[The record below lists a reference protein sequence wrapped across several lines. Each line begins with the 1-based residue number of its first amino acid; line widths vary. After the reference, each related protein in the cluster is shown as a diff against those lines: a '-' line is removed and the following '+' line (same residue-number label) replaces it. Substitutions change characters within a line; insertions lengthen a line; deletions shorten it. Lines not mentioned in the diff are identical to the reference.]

1 MQKHIRREVHRVYK
15 AIVIRL
21 FPTKSQAKLLWQSV
35 GTARW
40 TWNWGLAFQ
49 KNSYSE
55 TGKILNINALKRKF
69 TEVRNSEEFKW
80 LQEVSRQVEA
90 NALIDLDKA
99 YQNFYRKLRKGE
111 KGGLPKF
118 KSKGKNTPSFC
129 TRSEKVR
136 VYGKNIYL
144 EKIGRVR
151 FKAKENL
158 ENVKFHNARAK
169 FENGKW
175 LLKCAIEVLQKKS
188 TIILRDVKMGIDV
201 GVKSLAVVSCGGRKR
216 VFKNINRNHVMTR
229 LNKQLKHN
237 QKNLSRKK
245 KGSKNYLKEKYRVQN
260 IYGRIKRKRHEYIKQ
275 TARGIVNMRPK
286 VIVLEDLNIQG
297 MMKNRHLARA
307 IAEQNLYLLRML
319 IERKA
324 AEAGIKVKLADRF
337 FPSSKT
343 CSNCGH
349 VKKDLKLSERIY
361 KCPKCG
367 KVIDRDFN
375 AALNLERLAD

>member
-1 MQKHIRREVHRVYK
+1 MYK

-21 FPTKSQAKLLWQSV
+21 FPIKSQMKLFWQNV

-40 TWNWGLAFQ
+40 TWNWGLALQ
-49 KNSYSE
+49 KQMYFEN
-55 TGKILNINALKRKF
+55 GKILNVNALKRKF

-99 YQNFYRKLRKGE
+99 YKNFYRKMKHGE
-111 KGGLPKF
+111 KEGLPKF
-118 KSKGKNTPSFC
+118 KSKGKDTPSFC
-129 TRSEKVR
+129 TPADRIKI
-136 VYGKNIYL
+136 YKKNFIYL
-144 EKIGRVR
+144 EKIGRVS
-151 FKAKENL
+151 FKSKENL
-158 ENVKFHNARAK
+158 ENVKFYNARVK

-175 LLKCAIEVLQKKS
+175 LLKCAVEVLPKKS
-188 TIILRDVKMGIDV
+188 KIILRDVKMGIDV
-201 GVKSLAVVSCGGRKR
+201 GVKSLAVVSFGGRKR
-216 VFKNINRNHVMTR
+216 VFKNINRNHKMKR
-229 LNKQLKHN
+229 LNKQLKHH
-237 QKNLSRKK
+237 QRNLSRKK
-245 KGSKNYLKEKYRVQN
+245 EGSKNRLKEKYKVQN
-260 IYGRIKRKRHEYIKQ
+260 IYGRIKRKRHAYIQ
-275 TARGIVNMRPK
+275 QIARKIVNMRPK

-324 AEAGIKVKLADRF
+324 KDFEIEIKFADRF
-337 FPSSKT
+337 YPSSKT

-349 VKKDLKLSERIY
+349 IKKDLQLSERIY

-367 KVIDRDFN
+367 KIIDRDFN
-375 AALNLERLAD
+375 AALNLERLANQPKL

>member
-1 MQKHIRREVHRVYK
+1 MYK

-21 FPTKSQAKLLWQSV
+21 FPIKLQAKLFWQNV

-49 KNSYSE
+49 KEIYSE
-55 TGKILNINALKRKF
+55 NGKILNINELKRKF
-69 TEVRNSEEFKW
+69 TEVRNSEKFKW

-99 YQNFYRKLRKGE
+99 YKNFYRKLKLGE

-129 TRSEKVR
+129 TPADRIRIYK
-136 VYGKNIYL
+136 KNVIYL
-144 EKIGRVR
+144 EKIGLVR
-151 FKAKENL
+151 FKSKENL
-158 ENVKFHNARAK
+158 ENVKFYNARLK

-175 LLKCAIEVLQKKS
+175 LLKCAVEILPKKS
-188 TIILRDVKMGIDV
+188 EIILRDINMGIDV
-201 GVKSLAVVSCGGRKR
+201 GVKSLAVLSCGGHKR
-216 VFKNINRNHVMTR
+216 VFKNINRNYKMKR
-229 LNKQLKHN
+229 LNKQLKHR
-237 QKNLSRKK
+237 QRSLSRKK
-245 KGSKNYLKEKYRVQN
+245 KGSKNYLKEKYMVQN
-260 IYGRIKRKRHEYIKQ
+260 IYGRIKRKRHDYIQQ
-275 TARGIVNMRPK
+275 TARKIVNMKPK
-286 VIVLEDLNIQG
+286 IIVLEDLNIKA
-297 MMKNRHLARA
+297 MMKNRHLARS
-307 IAEQNLYLLRML
+307 IAEQNLYLFRML

-324 AEAGIKVKLADRF
+324 KDFGIEIKFADRF
-337 FPSSKT
+337 YPSSKI

-367 KVIDRDFN
+367 KIIDRDFN

>member
-1 MQKHIRREVHRVYK
+1 MAECRHSS
-15 AIVIRL
+15 L
-21 FPTKSQAKLLWQSV
+21 
-35 GTARW
+35 G
-40 TWNWGLAFQ
+40 
-49 KNSYSE
+49 
-55 TGKILNINALKRKF
+55 
-69 TEVRNSEEFKW
+69 
-80 LQEVSRQVEA
+80 VEA

-99 YQNFYRKLRKGE
+99 YKNFYRKLKHGE

-129 TRSEKVR
+129 TPADRIRIYK
-136 VYGKNIYL
+136 KNFMYL

-151 FKAKENL
+151 FKSKENL
-158 ENVKFHNARAK
+158 ENVKFYNARVK

-175 LLKCAIEVLQKKS
+175 LLKCVVEVFSKESK
-188 TIILRDVKMGIDV
+188 IILRDVNMGIDV

-216 VFKNINRNHVMTR
+216 VFKNINRNHKMKR
-229 LNKQLKHN
+229 LNKQLKHH
-237 QKNLSRKK
+237 QRSLSRKK

-260 IYGRIKRKRHEYIKQ
+260 IYGRIKRKRHEYIQQ
-275 TARGIVNMRPK
+275 TARKIVNMKPK
-286 VIVLEDLNIQG
+286 IIVLEDLNIQA

-324 AEAGIKVKLADRF
+324 KDFEIEIKFANRF
-337 FPSSKT
+337 YPSSKT

-367 KVIDRDFN
+367 KIIDRDFN